1 MRWKQRCR
9 QPRKHCK
16 QQRGGL
22 LTRYDF
28 AYAGRDTVNQV
39 RRTAPGLI
47 KNESSDINNTAKKR
61 INKVTSLGQRINQV
75 IN

>member
-16 QQRGGL
+16 QHRQQRGGL
-22 LTRYDF
+22 LTKYDF

-39 RRTAPGLI
+39 RRITPGLI
-47 KNESSDINNTAKKR
+47 KNESSDINNIAKKR
-61 INKVTSLGQRINQV
+61 INKVTS
-75 IN
+75 